1 MVSFREYREAGDRPA
16 TAVEAIHADNI
27 LPSTAKAFQGQ
38 RAGFVSRAIAA
49 SIDVLLIFIVVLGT
63 AAVMWMLSFII
74 NPTTSTSTATGSR
87 LPALWVFVLYGY
99 ALNWLYWTVCWG
111 ASGRTIGNLVM
122 GLRVVNRHGKR
133 LGWGA
138 AAVRSLFCTLFAIGL
153 LWVIVSRANRS
164 VQDVALRT
172 SVIYDWVV
180 GLPTLARVLGREAY
194 VAERPAPDAGA
205 PAASA

>member
-1 MVSFREYREAGDRPA
+1 MVSFREYREASDRPA

-27 LPSTAKAFQGQ
+27 LPSTARAFQGD
-38 RAGFVSRAIAA
+38 RAGFVSRAIAC
-49 SIDVLLIFIVVLGT
+49 SIDVLLVFLVVLGT
-63 AAVMWMLSFII
+63 AAVLWMLSFII
-74 NPTTSTSTATGSR
+74 NPTSTTIPDSGSR
-87 LPALWVFVLYGY
+87 IPELWVFVLYGY
-99 ALNWLYWTVCWG
+99 FLNWLYWTVCW
-111 ASGRTIGNLVM
+111 ALSGRTIGNLVM

-138 AAVRSLFCTLFAIGL
+138 AAVRSLFCTAFVFGL

-180 GLPTLARVLGREAY
+180 GLPTLARVLGRVPYTQES
-194 VAERPAPDAGA
+194 AP
-205 PAASA
+205 S